1 MQTSSIKTLP
11 IVPVHLGK
19 QLGITWKKATLVV
32 KSEVT
37 SEHVVANT
45 FFLVLFYDGNSKLV
59 N

>member
-11 IVPVHLGK
+11 IVPVLLGK
-19 QLGITWKKATLVV
+19 QLCITWKKATLIV

-45 FFLVLFYDGNSKLV
+45 FFLSLVL
-59 N
+59 

>member
-11 IVPVHLGK
+11 IVPVLLGK
-19 QLGITWKKATLVV
+19 QLCITWKKATPVV

-45 FFLVLFYDGNSKLV
+45 FFVVLFYDGNSKLL

>member
-11 IVPVHLGK
+11 IVPVLLGK
-19 QLGITWKKATLVV
+19 QLCITWKKATLVV

-45 FFLVLFYDGNSKLV
+45 FFLSLVL
-59 N
+59 